1 MLVQQK
7 SLLMVSLAA
16 GLALSASAHAGVR
29 VIHASPDTPPVDVYV
44 NTAPG
49 AGAPA
54 ITNLPFRSAT
64 GYVPLPTDNY
74 RFRVT
79 PAGATS
85 PVPID
90 ATAAINGS
98 TDYTIAA
105 IGLLSGTPAISP
117 LVLVDDNTIN
127 PTQARVRFVHGSPDA
142 PAVDIFAVGL
152 ATPVWDAVSFG
163 TSGGYRT
170 LAPGNYNL
178 EVRLDAGGGLALSV
192 PNLQLDAGK
201 VYTVFAVGLV
211 GNGTLAAQPFVDAIP
226 APGAAG
232 ILAGAGLLAFRR
244 RRAK

>member
-1 MLVQQK
+1 MQVQQAI
-7 SLLMVSLAA
+7 SIVASLA
-16 GLALSASAHAGVR
+16 LAASASASVR

-44 NTAPG
+44 NTTPG
-49 AGAPA
+49 AGAPNF
-54 ITNLPFRSAT
+54 TNLAFRQAT
-64 GYVPLPTDNY
+64 SYVPLPSANY

-79 PAGATS
+79 PSGATS

-90 ATAAINGS
+90 ATAAIDGA

-127 PTQARVRFVHGSPDA
+127 PTQARVRFVHASPDA
-142 PAVDIFAVGL
+142 PAVDIFAAGL
-152 ATPVWDAVSFG
+152 VTPVWDAVSFG

-170 LAPGNYNL
+170 LNPGSYNL
-178 EVRLDAGGGLALSV
+178 EVRLDAGGGLALSI
-192 PNLQLDAGK
+192 PNLVLDAGK

-226 APGAAG
+226 SPAA
-232 ILAGAGLLAFRR
+232 AGLLAGLGLMGLRR
-244 RRAK
+244 RRAS